1 MKILFHRLLP
11 AREEILSHLVYTCLF
26 TDRIFSHFA
35 LTQGWDGVELGKS
48 ENILFWFSFLFSRLK
63 DSWEK
68 KSVDRLYLQ
77 TICLPCGFF
86 LLKDTADYVDKGAEA
101 VVPFEIVAIFKTQ
114 KIFHLLLRVF
124 PLKRKK
130 ITNQG
135 RTRTV
140 RIRNCLHYHYS
151 TTPTRQ
157 NFEKFKYINQQ
168 IVFLNW
174 YISNSWPKFF

>member
-1 MKILFHRLLP
+1 MKILFHRLIP

-63 DSWEK
+63 DSWGK

-86 LLKDTADYVDKGAEA
+86 LLKDTADYVVKGAEA
-101 VVPFEIVAIFKTQ
+101 VVPFVIVAIFKTKNFSLVIESVPIKKKENHKPRTNPDRSYPFLSVTVSITTTAPHQ
-114 KIFHLLLRVF
+114 PAKISKNL
-124 PLKRKK
+124 
-130 ITNQG
+130 
-135 RTRTV
+135 
-140 RIRNCLHYHYS
+140 S
-151 TTPTRQ
+151 T
-157 NFEKFKYINQQ
+157 
-168 IVFLNW
+168 
-174 YISNSWPKFF
+174 